1 MIGRAE
7 LQVKS
12 YFGEQHTEG
21 GGVEPQWLMSRSP
34 AWQAVS
40 STHWQHPPSTGL
52 QLQGNPEVAELPCV
66 ASQHFWYIS
75 I

>member
-1 MIGRAE
+1 
-7 LQVKS
+7 
-12 YFGEQHTEG
+12 
-21 GGVEPQWLMSRSP
+21 
-34 AWQAVS
+34 
-40 STHWQHPPSTGL
+40 L